1 MRRRQRRGEER
12 EGERGG
18 EEDSSMLDTQ
28 QDPQS
33 LRSFSTFCGFVIGI
47 QAAKHTSNRKTDKLA
62 EQEGGRGEEGL
73 LTTGVGAFF
82 LSNSEG
88 FIFGPQKRNA
98 EQSGLTTI
106 KVMLTNNPRRDWEG
120 LTAARQT
127 ETERGIRKERGE
139 REKCHRRTKS

>member
-1 MRRRQRRGEER
+1 MEYKQQSTRATGRQISWQSKRKD
-12 EGERGG
+12 GERDRGG
-18 EEDSSMLDTQ
+18 
-28 QDPQS
+28 
-33 LRSFSTFCGFVIGI
+33 
-47 QAAKHTSNRKTDKLA
+47 K
-62 EQEGGRGEEGL
+62 RGVLL

-120 LTAARQT
+120 LTA
-127 ETERGIRKERGE
+127 ERDEAGEREG